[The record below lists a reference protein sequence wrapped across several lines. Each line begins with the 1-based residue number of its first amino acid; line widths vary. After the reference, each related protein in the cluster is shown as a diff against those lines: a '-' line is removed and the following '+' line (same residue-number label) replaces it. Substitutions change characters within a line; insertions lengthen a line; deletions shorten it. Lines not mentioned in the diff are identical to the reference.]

1 MLLEGGLAVGKE
13 RIVSLDF
20 LKAIAILSVV
30 MGHIASP
37 FSSFIFSWHMP
48 AFFVASGFLLGMRN
62 AQHATTSVFS
72 KKDLFHL
79 GGYYLFFGAL
89 GITAE
94 FFKDVALGRP
104 ILPLGESLLGLLYFM
119 DMPHLHHYGFVLWFL
134 LALFWGKI
142 FTRGLFLYVGKPLLM
157 LATSFLLFWIG
168 LKLPMEIPLGFGV
181 REGLLSVPWCVTG
194 GILFR
199 LIKPYHTLSTGVQGV
214 VLVGGAVTLLFLP
227 VPQLNLA
234 GYFVSVPSYNFVY
247 SSFVVFLILGLGNLV
262 VNRIKI
268 MQPTIAFFS
277 RMSIYIMALHV
288 YTNNVATVIIH
299 RYHQETW
306 WMVFILSCILL
317 LPLLLFVQ
325 TFQQKWNERKQR
337 MA

>member
-1 MLLEGGLAVGKE
+1 MGKE

-48 AFFVASGFLLGMRN
+48 AFFVASGFLLGMRD
-62 AQHATTSVFS
+62 AQHAMISVFS
-72 KKDLFHL
+72 KRDLFHL
-79 GGYYLFFGAL
+79 GGYYLFFGVL

-94 FFKDVALGRP
+94 FFKNVALGRP
-104 ILPLGESLLGLLYFM
+104 ILPLDESLLGLLYFM

-134 LALFWGKI
+134 PALFWGKV
-142 FTRGLFLYVGKPLLM
+142 FTRWLFLYIGKPLLV
-157 LATSFLLFWIG
+157 LAASFLLFWIG
-168 LKLPMEIPLGFGV
+168 WKIPMEIPLGFGV

-194 GILFR
+194 GLLFHV
-199 LIKPYHTLSTGVQGV
+199 IKTCHTLSTRVQGI
-214 VLVGGAVTLLFLP
+214 VLGGGAIALLFLP
-227 VPQLNLA
+227 VPRLNLA
-234 GYFVSVPSYNFVY
+234 EYIVSVPPYNFAY

-262 VNRIKI
+262 VHHKKI
-268 MQPTIAFFS
+268 IQPTIGFIS

-288 YTNNVATVIIH
+288 YTNNAATVIVH
-299 RYHQETW
+299 RYYQDAW
-306 WMVFILSCILL
+306 WMVFILSCVLL

-325 TFQQKWNERKQR
+325 AFQQKWNERKQR
-337 MA
+337 PV

>member
-1 MLLEGGLAVGKE
+1 MGKE

-48 AFFVASGFLLGMRN
+48 AFFVASGFLLGMRD

-79 GGYYLFFGAL
+79 GGYYLFFGVL

-134 LALFWGKI
+134 PALFWGEDFHARAFSLRRKI
-142 FTRGLFLYVGKPLLM
+142 VAYACSELF
-157 LATSFLLFWIG
+157 
-168 LKLPMEIPLGFGV
+168 
-181 REGLLSVPWCVTG
+181 
-194 GILFR
+194 
-199 LIKPYHTLSTGVQGV
+199 V
-214 VLVGGAVTLLFLP
+214 VLDWVEASDGDSSWVRRARGVAVC
-227 VPQLNLA
+227 
-234 GYFVSVPSYNFVY
+234 S
-247 SSFVVFLILGLGNLV
+247 LV
-262 VNRIKI
+262 CNRGD
-268 MQPTIAFFS
+268 S
-277 RMSIYIMALHV
+277 
-288 YTNNVATVIIH
+288 
-299 RYHQETW
+299 
-306 WMVFILSCILL
+306 LSLD
-317 LPLLLFVQ
+317 
-325 TFQQKWNERKQR
+325 
-337 MA
+337 

>member
-1 MLLEGGLAVGKE
+1 MHKIGINYFLFCNSEEDAFGREGLAVGKE

-48 AFFVASGFLLGMRN
+48 AFFVASGFLLGMRD

-79 GGYYLFFGAL
+79 GGYYLFFGVL

-134 LALFWGKI
+134 PALFWGKI
-142 FTRGLFLYVGKPLLM
+142 FTRGLFLYVGKSLLM
-157 LATSFLLFWIG
+157 LVASFLLFWVEASDG
-168 LKLPMEIPLGFGV
+168 DSSWVRRARGV
-181 REGLLSVPWCVTG
+181 AVCSLVCNRGDSLS
-194 GILFR
+194 LD
-199 LIKPYHTLSTGVQGV
+199 
-214 VLVGGAVTLLFLP
+214 
-227 VPQLNLA
+227 
-234 GYFVSVPSYNFVY
+234 
-247 SSFVVFLILGLGNLV
+247 
-262 VNRIKI
+262 
-268 MQPTIAFFS
+268 
-277 RMSIYIMALHV
+277 
-288 YTNNVATVIIH
+288 
-299 RYHQETW
+299 
-306 WMVFILSCILL
+306 
-317 LPLLLFVQ
+317 
-325 TFQQKWNERKQR
+325 
-337 MA
+337 

>member
-1 MLLEGGLAVGKE
+1 MGKE

-48 AFFVASGFLLGMRN
+48 AFFVASGFLLGMRD
-62 AQHATTSVFS
+62 AQHTTTSVFS

-79 GGYYLFFGAL
+79 GGYYLFFGVL

-134 LALFWGKI
+134 PALFWGKI
-142 FTRGLFLYVGKPLLM
+142 FTRGLFLYVGKSLLM
-157 LATSFLLFWIG
+157 LVASFLLFWIG

-199 LIKPYHTLSTGVQGV
+199 LI
-214 VLVGGAVTLLFLP
+214 LVGGAVALLFLP
-227 VPQLNLA
+227 VPRLNLA
-234 GYFVSVPSYNFVY
+234 EYIVSVPPYNFAY
-247 SSFVVFLILGLGNLV
+247 SSFAVFLILGLGNLV
-262 VNRIKI
+262 VNHIKI
-268 MQPTIAFFS
+268 IQPTTAFLS
-277 RMSIYIMALHV
+277 RMSIYIMVLHV
-288 YTNNVATVIIH
+288 YTNNVATVIVH
-299 RYHQETW
+299 RYYQDAW
-306 WMVFILSCILL
+306 WMVFILSCVLL